1 MGVRAVKACVLV
13 GVLAGLWAGSWT
25 PAGALG
31 RDAAVSVRRSAVR
44 VSYYLALGD
53 SVAVAT
59 GTTAY
64 PYRLLRAYRRKLRGL
79 RLDDIAVPGATTSSM
94 LESQYRTALGFL
106 QAHRRHVA
114 LITIDIGG
122 NDVAGCFGPGGVNAA
137 CFSQGLAM
145 IKHNLTPMLTGFH
158 KAAAGVP
165 VIGMSYYNPFLGYW
179 LAGGPFRSFALS
191 TVSAGEALSRE
202 LTAIYGGAKQ
212 IADVQGAFR
221 STDLGTVVPSQWGDV
236 PIAVDRA
243 CSWLD
248 IQCHQGAPEGFGLD
262 PMPAGELAIASAF
275 ERAIGPVCD
284 PAPSPAPQHC
294 RRRLTTHN

>member
-1 MGVRAVKACVLV
+1 
-13 GVLAGLWAGSWT
+13 VLAGTLAGLCAGSWT

-31 RDAAVSVRRSAVR
+31 RGAAVSVRESAVR

-53 SVAVAT
+53 SVAVAS
-59 GTTAY
+59 GTAAY

-79 RLDDIAVPGATTSSM
+79 RLYDIAVPGATTSSM

-122 NDVAGCFGPGGVNAA
+122 NDIAGCFGPCGVNAA

-145 IKHNLTPMLTGFH
+145 IKRNLTTMLTGFH
-158 KAAAGVP
+158 KAGAGVP

-191 TVSAGEALSRE
+191 TVSASEALNRE
-202 LTAIYGGAKQ
+202 LTAIYGGAKKT
-212 IADVQGAFR
+212 ADVQGGFR
-221 STDLGTVVPSQWGDV
+221 STDLSTFVPSQWGDV

-248 IQCHQGAPEGFGLD
+248 IQCHEGAPEGFGLD
-262 PMPAGELAIASAF
+262 PNPAGELAIASAF
-275 ERAIGPVCD
+275 QRAIGALCD
-284 PAPSPAPQHC
+284 PGPSPARRRC
-294 RRRLTTHN
+294 RRRLTAHNG

>member
-1 MGVRAVKACVLV
+1 VRVVSIDVRAIKACVLAGVLV
-13 GVLAGLWAGSWT
+13 GVWAGSWV
-25 PAGALG
+25 PAGAYG
-31 RDAAVSVRRSAVR
+31 RDAAVSVRPSAVR
-44 VSYYLALGD
+44 ASYYLALGD

-64 PYRLLRAYRRKLRGL
+64 PYRLLKAYRRKLRGL

-94 LESQYRTALGFL
+94 LDSQYRTALGFL
-106 QAHRRHVA
+106 QTHRRRVA

-137 CFSQGLAM
+137 CFSAGLAK
-145 IKHNLTPMLTGFH
+145 IKRNLTRMLTGFH

-165 VIGMSYYNPFLGYW
+165 VIGMNYYNPFLGYW

-191 TVSAGEALSRE
+191 TVSTSKALNRE
-202 LTAIYGGAKQ
+202 LTAIYGGTKK
-212 IADVQGAFR
+212 IADVQGRFR
-221 STDLGTVVPSQWGDV
+221 STDLRNFVPSPWGDV

-262 PMPAGELAIASAF
+262 PNPAGERAIASAF
-275 ERAIGPVCD
+275 ERAIGPLCD
-284 PAPSPAPQHC
+284 PGPSPAHKHC
-294 RRRLTTHN
+294 AEG